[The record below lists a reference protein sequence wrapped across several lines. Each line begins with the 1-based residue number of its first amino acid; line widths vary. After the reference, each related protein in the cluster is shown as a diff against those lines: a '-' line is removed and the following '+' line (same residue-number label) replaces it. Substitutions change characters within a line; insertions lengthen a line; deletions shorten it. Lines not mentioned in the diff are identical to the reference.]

1 MSPYYVTDIYLLIF
15 YCLLFLFKYLFFY
28 ISDIVEGVRRCNRT
42 PEVGLNAGSGGG
54 NGGILSANVAGNTS
68 GNGSGAS
75 STLCAPHIASGSS
88 GSSPRGVLRPLI
100 DKDSADEEIINMMTR
115 CWSEDPYD
123 RPDFSALK
131 VAIRKL
137 NK

>member
-1 MSPYYVTDIYLLIF
+1 MLCHEQIIRLSIHFT
-15 YCLLFLFKYLFFY
+15 
-28 ISDIVEGVRRCNRT
+28 DIVEGVRRCNRT
-42 PEVGLNAGSGGG
+42 PEAGTNSCSGGG
-54 NGGILSANVAGNTS
+54 NGQMGSHIGAGNAS
-68 GNGSGAS
+68 GNGSGS
-75 STLCAPHIASGSS
+75 NSNICPPSNIIASTS
-88 GSSPRGVLRPLI
+88 GGCSNSKIVLRPLI

-115 CWSEDPYD
+115 CWSEDPLD

>member
-1 MSPYYVTDIYLLIF
+1 M
-15 YCLLFLFKYLFFY
+15 
-28 ISDIVEGVRRCNRT
+28 
-42 PEVGLNAGSGGG
+42 NAGSGGG
-54 NGGILSANVAGNTS
+54 NGGILPTNVAGNTS

-75 STLCAPHIASGSS
+75 STLCAPHIASGSG
-88 GSSPRGVLRPLI
+88 GSASKGVLRPLI

-115 CWSEDPYD
+115 CWREDPLD

>member
-1 MSPYYVTDIYLLIF
+1 M
-15 YCLLFLFKYLFFY
+15 
-28 ISDIVEGVRRCNRT
+28 
-42 PEVGLNAGSGGG
+42 GG
-54 NGGILSANVAGNTS
+54 NGGILSTNVAGNTS

-75 STLCAPHIASGSS
+75 STLCAPHIASG
-88 GSSPRGVLRPLI
+88 GSSPKVVLRPLV
-100 DKDSADEEIINMMTR
+100 DKDSADEEIINMMTK

>member
-1 MSPYYVTDIYLLIF
+1 MIPILSLSVSMTHNFPIT
-15 YCLLFLFKYLFFY
+15 
-28 ISDIVEGVRRCNRT
+28 DIVEGVRRCSRT
-42 PEVGLNAGSGGG
+42 PEVGVNSGSPGANAGLLSTTASG
-54 NGGILSANVAGNTS
+54 S
-68 GNGSGAS
+68 GSGSGAAHIS
-75 STLCAPHIASGSS
+75 STGTSS
-88 GSSPRGVLRPLI
+88 KGILRPLI

-115 CWSEDPYD
+115 CWSEDPLD

>member
-1 MSPYYVTDIYLLIF
+1 MIPILSSSVSMTHNFHIT
-15 YCLLFLFKYLFFY
+15 
-28 ISDIVEGVRRCNRT
+28 DIVEGVRRCSRT
-42 PEVGLNAGSGGG
+42 PEVGVNSGSPGANAGLLSTTASG
-54 NGGILSANVAGNTS
+54 S
-68 GNGSGAS
+68 GSGSGAAHIS
-75 STLCAPHIASGSS
+75 STGTSS
-88 GSSPRGVLRPLI
+88 KGILRPLI

-115 CWSEDPYD
+115 CWSEDPLD

>member
-1 MSPYYVTDIYLLIF
+1 MKIWENIKDSRKMESMIPILSSSVSMTHNFHIT
-15 YCLLFLFKYLFFY
+15 
-28 ISDIVEGVRRCNRT
+28 DIVEGVRRCSRT
-42 PEVGLNAGSGGG
+42 PDVGASSGSQGVSG
-54 NGGILSANVAGNTS
+54 S
-68 GNGSGAS
+68 GNGSGTAQNAS
-75 STLCAPHIASGSS
+75 TSTSS
-88 GSSPRGVLRPLI
+88 KGILRPLI

-115 CWSEDPYD
+115 CWSEDPLD

>member
-1 MSPYYVTDIYLLIF
+1 M
-15 YCLLFLFKYLFFY
+15 
-28 ISDIVEGVRRCNRT
+28 EGVRRCSRT
-42 PEVGLNAGSGGG
+42 PDAVVSSGSPGASG
-54 NGGILSANVAGNTS
+54 S
-68 GNGSGAS
+68 GNGSGAAQNS
-75 STLCAPHIASGSS
+75 STGTSS
-88 GSSPRGVLRPLI
+88 KGILRPLI

-115 CWSEDPYD
+115 CWSEDPLD